1 MECKKPERLVQC
13 GRGALLLRSREHMK
27 AGHYLIKTHGVE
39 YTSDATRGA
48 RADALV
54 KYIERRFGVCGDASV
69 HSVVRVSRNV
79 FDSLGAR
86 FHYEKQH
93 QRVRGRSFEQFARND
108 ICVLLRWAHR
118 ARHISDWCPTVTL
131 TYEQLI
137 TRIGYY
143 AGVLSVLLST
153 NSTWETARMCSGLV
167 RTRKLTWSGAHMV
180 PEYIA
185 RGWYSARLVEYIAG
199 AVRRY
204 LNESA
209 MFRSQLLVECNTWK
223 AES

>member
-1 MECKKPERLVQC
+1 M
-13 GRGALLLRSREHMK
+13 
-27 AGHYLIKTHGVE
+27 
-39 YTSDATRGA
+39 
-48 RADALV
+48 
-54 KYIERRFGVCGDASV
+54 
-69 HSVVRVSRNV
+69 
-79 FDSLGAR
+79 
-86 FHYEKQH
+86 
-93 QRVRGRSFEQFARND
+93 
-108 ICVLLRWAHR
+108 
-118 ARHISDWCPTVTL
+118 TL

-137 TRIGYY
+137 TRIGSY

-167 RTRKLTWSGAHMV
+167 RTRKLTWAGVHMV

-204 LNESA
+204 LNESV